1 MPPNIQIPASS
12 PVANPMS
19 LRGDGTSSRSSA
31 SPAPCSA
38 PVNSVQVLVLEF
50 RTCTSFPGP
59 ATRSRVGE
67 VSPPQVQDIP
77 VCGKGARGTRGTAQ
91 MLTSLQVS
99 PEKDSQVRI
108 CNDSQPVTGP
118 RRWTCSSH
126 QLPVTQP
133 SAVFGSVCTVQT
145 AEKQKGQHHNWQPGP
160 QSASRAC
167 LVRPLPQSRR
177 RNVRGRH
184 LPDHC
189 RGIRF
194 ESVRFIE

>member
-1 MPPNIQIPASS
+1 MPPNIQIPAPS
-12 PVANPMS
+12 PVANPML
-19 LRGDGTSSRSSA
+19 LRGVGTS
-31 SPAPCSA
+31 APFRA

-50 RTCTSFPGP
+50 STCTSFPGP
-59 ATRSRVGE
+59 ATRSRGGE
-67 VSPPQVQDIP
+67 RCHRHKCNISR
-77 VCGKGARGTRGTAQ
+77 CGKGARGTAQ
-91 MLTSLQVS
+91 MLTSLHVS

-194 ESVRFIE
+194 ESKECEVCLLNEGEWI